1 MVAWVIDSPQAVGNQ
16 PITDTSSTARH
27 PVGTIVQAHDAD
39 GTLGGGEFIYLKG
52 VASTV
57 VGSIVNYNTAAYQT
71 ALGYIG
77 ENRPSGMAV
86 AMSVNTANLFGWYQI
101 SGLTVA
107 AKSSAVSFA
116 AGAAVAVGSSSGLAV
131 ATLSGQEL
139 QGCVVAVVASAAA
152 GRTSVTLMLNRVRQQ
167 GRVS

>member
-1 MVAWVIDSPQAVGNQ
+1 MVAWVIDSPHLAGGQ

-27 PVGTIVQAHDAD
+27 PVGTIAQAHDAD
-39 GTLGGGEFIYLKG
+39 GSLGGGEFIYLKG

-57 VGSIVNYNTAAYQT
+57 VGSIVNYNTLAHQT

-77 ENRPSGMAV
+77 ENVPSGMGV
-86 AMSVNTANLFGWYQI
+86 AMAATTANLFGWYQI
-101 SGLTVA
+101 SGIAVA

-116 AGAAVAVGSSSGLAV
+116 AGAKVAVGSSSGLAV

-139 QGCVVAVVASAAA
+139 QGAVVAVVASAAA
-152 GRTSVTLMLNRVRQQ
+152 GRTTVSLLLNRVRMQ
-167 GRVS
+167 GRVT